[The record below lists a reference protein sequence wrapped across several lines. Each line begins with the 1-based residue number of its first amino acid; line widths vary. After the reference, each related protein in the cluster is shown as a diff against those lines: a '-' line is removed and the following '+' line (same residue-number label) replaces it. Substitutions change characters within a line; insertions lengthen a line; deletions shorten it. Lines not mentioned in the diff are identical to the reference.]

1 MTSPTRQWG
10 PLPRTLGKPTAKRT
24 AAVKSSPAGPRAAR
38 REAVP
43 LDGRAQRSYPH
54 QPGPP
59 STHGVRLI
67 NPACS
72 IKDSET
78 LHLRA
83 VYLSGDLDAYWQ
95 FHIKRDQQRL
105 YRRDEWQLV
114 LK

>member
-1 MTSPTRQWG
+1 MTCHPLLVSGVRSRG
-10 PLPRTLGKPTAKRT
+10 PLESPQRSEARQSR
-24 AAVKSSPAGPRAAR
+24 AARQGPRAAR

-59 STHGVRLI
+59 STLSVRLI

-78 LHLRA
+78 PHPR
-83 VYLSGDLDAYWQ
+83 SGSPT
-95 FHIKRDQQRL
+95 QR
-105 YRRDEWQLV
+105 
-114 LK
+114 